1 MRQLLATALVVSASL
16 GASGQ
21 AADALRPLIEVNLNG
36 QRVEG
41 TALSWSKSTVFL
53 LARDGRLWDFAPQTA
68 REFHKMPT
76 SFTSYSPGAV
86 RAQLQAELGNQFEI
100 TGVGHYLVAH
110 PAGQRSQWAQR
121 FEDLYRSFLLY
132 FSVRGFQIQT
142 PEFPLIAIVMP
153 THEDFLR
160 YSSQEG
166 KPLPAGVLGYYSP
179 TTNRVALY
187 DITNGE
193 RSGATWHTNA
203 DTIIHEATHQTAF
216 NTGIHSRF
224 ASQPRWAVE
233 GLATVFEA
241 PGVWNS
247 RAHPNL
253 PDRIN
258 RTQLQS
264 WQQYRSR
271 RKEGALVELISS
283 DGRFNTGTLDAYA
296 ESWALS
302 FFLLEKQP
310 RDYAAYL
317 QRLAELPVFRD
328 RSSAER
334 LADFT
339 AVFGTNFRLLEAR
352 YLRFMDE
359 LR

>member
-1 MRQLLATALVVSASL
+1 
-16 GASGQ
+16 
-21 AADALRPLIEVNLNG
+21 LIEVDLDG
-36 QRVEG
+36 RRVEG
-41 TALSWSKSTVFL
+41 TALSWSNSSVFL

-68 REFHKMPT
+68 RDFRKLPT
-76 SFTSYSPGAV
+76 AFTSYSPGAV
-86 RAQLQAELGNQFEI
+86 RAQLQAELGNRFEV

-132 FSVRGFQIQT
+132 FSVRGFQLQT
-142 PEFPLIAIVMP
+142 PEFPLVAVVMP
-153 THEDFLR
+153 SHEEFLR
-160 YSSQEG
+160 YSAQEG
-166 KPLPAGVLGYYSP
+166 KPLPTGVLGYYSP

-187 DITNGE
+187 DITDGE
-193 RSGATWHTNA
+193 RSSAAWHTNA
-203 DTIIHEATHQTAF
+203 ETIIHEATHQTAF

-253 PDRIN
+253 PDRVN

-264 WQQYRSR
+264 WKQYRSR
-271 RKEGALVELISS
+271 RREGALVELISA

-317 QRLAELPVFRD
+317 QRLAAIPVFQD
-328 RSSAER
+328 RTSAER

-339 AVFGTNFRLLEAR
+339 GVFGTNFRLLEAR
-352 YLRFMDE
+352 FLRFMDE